1 MWGCATGFRR
11 ALYEGQ
17 ELDRPDVGMFHKEM
31 PTGSPYS
38 QGTT

>member
-1 MWGCATGFRR
+1 MQGCVTGFRR

-17 ELDRPDVGMFHKEM
+17 EWDYPDVGMFHDEM

-38 QGTT
+38 QETA